1 LPDARHL
8 YDLPKRTFPGK
19 NPRLSRRLTVDAPS
33 AGSDRVPVKIRIGI
47 GIGPRSADDD
57 LGFAGVVDLCEK
69 LAVDS
74 LWLPDTVTTD
84 LPDPHVGM
92 AFAAGRTTRLK
103 LGTGVSVLPGRN
115 PFSVAKELAT
125 LADLAPGRILPAF
138 GLQHARAFERPLF
151 PPPGRRG
158 DVFDEALT
166 LVRRLLSEENVTF
179 EGTWYRCERMTVRP
193 RPARPLDLWLGGSG
207 PLALR
212 RVGRLG
218 DGWLAANVTA
228 AEAAAGRAA
237 IEAAAAEAGRT
248 VDDDHYGL
256 SLPVAFGPV
265 PDALLHALRER
276 RPEATAEELVP
287 NGWEAARRMIRACV
301 DGGISK
307 FVVRP
312 ATPPASWS
320 DFLAEFAEELL
331 PLET

>member
-1 LPDARHL
+1 M
-8 YDLPKRTFPGK
+8 
-19 NPRLSRRLTVDAPS
+19 
-33 AGSDRVPVKIRIGI
+33 KIRIGI
-47 GIGPRSADDD
+47 GLGPRAADDD
-57 LGFAGVVDLCEK
+57 LSFAGVVDLCEK
-69 LAVDS
+69 LAIDS

-125 LADLAPGRILPAF
+125 LADLAPGRVLPAF
-138 GLQHARAFERPLF
+138 GLQHARAFERSLF
-151 PPPGRRG
+151 PAPGRRG

-166 LVRRLLSEENVTF
+166 LVRTLLAEENVTF
-179 EGTWYRCERMTVRP
+179 DGTWYRCEGMTVRP
-193 RPARPLDLWLGGSG
+193 RLTRKLDLWLGGSG
-207 PLALR
+207 PMALR
-212 RVGRLG
+212 RVGRLA

-228 AEAAAGRAA
+228 AEAAAGRTA

-248 VDDDHYGL
+248 VEDDHFGL

-265 PDALLHALRER
+265 PDALLTALRER
-276 RPEATAEELVP
+276 RPDAAAEDLIP

-307 FVVRP
+307 FVIRP
-312 ATPPASWS
+312 ATPPPSWS
-320 DFLAEFAEELL
+320 EFLAEFTGELL